1 VHVFVGMRGSGK
13 STGMKAVLYE
23 LRKYFDNGILMS
35 AAEEVRCHGKSPCRT
50 YYTRCH
56 KNDIACVSI
65 CCTVH
70 EIPAL

>member
-35 AAEEVRCHGKSPCRT
+35 ATEEVGILCSQQDPPADGCVPPCVDR
-50 YYTRCH
+50 R
-56 KNDIACVSI
+56 
-65 CCTVH
+65 
-70 EIPAL
+70 